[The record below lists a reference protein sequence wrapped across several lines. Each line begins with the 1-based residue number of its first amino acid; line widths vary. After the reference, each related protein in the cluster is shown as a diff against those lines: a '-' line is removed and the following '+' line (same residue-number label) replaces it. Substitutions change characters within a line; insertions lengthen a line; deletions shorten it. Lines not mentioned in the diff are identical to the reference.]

1 MLHNEIKSK
10 IRKLWDKFWS
20 GGISNP
26 LQAIEQ
32 ISYLIYMKRLED
44 RDVQRQQ
51 EATLKG
57 EEYKSIFEG
66 IIDVSGKKI
75 NTKNCRWS
83 VWSQYPAEKILE
95 HVREEVFPFM
105 RNLGG
110 NGGMYAKYMA
120 NANFEIPN
128 ASLLIEAV
136 NIINDMHIR
145 EQNQDAQGD
154 IYEYLLSEL
163 QTAGKN
169 GQFRTPRH
177 IIKMMVELTKPE
189 LNDRILDPACGTA
202 GFLVNAYEYILKQ
215 NTSKNLIKK
224 DEEGNEYNFKADKLN
239 PQQKKFL
246 DEETFYGYDIDQTM
260 TRIALMNMMMHGITK
275 PNIEQLNTLSKRY
288 NEENTYDLILANP
301 PFKGS
306 IDESEMS
313 DNFRVKTKKT
323 ELLFLELMFNSL
335 ASGGRCAV
343 IIPEGVLFGNLNAHK
358 SIRKMILERCRL
370 DAVISMPSGVFKP
383 YAGVSTAVLVF
394 TKGESTKKVWFYQME
409 SDGFSLDD
417 KRTKVGDGKGDI
429 PDIIEKFYR
438 RKDQA
443 YEDRKKKHFFVP
455 VEDIKEKDYNL
466 SISTYK
472 AYEYE
477 EKTYDKP
484 EKYLDK
490 VEKEEK
496 DILKG
501 IGELRDLI

>member
-1 MLHNEIKSK
+1 MLHTELKLN

-44 RDVQRQQ
+44 KDIQREQ
-51 EATLKG
+51 EALLRG
-57 EEYKSIFEG
+57 EKFESIF
-66 IIDVSGKKI
+66 
-75 NTKNCRWS
+75 KNCKDCRWS
-83 VWSQYPAEKILE
+83 VWSEYPAEKISD
-95 HVREEVFPFM
+95 HVRDAVFPFM
-105 RNLGG
+105 RELGTDG
-110 NGGMYAKYMA
+110 SLYSKYMA

-136 NIINDMHIR
+136 KIINNLHIK

-177 IIKMMVELTKPE
+177 IIKMMVELSKPE

-215 NTSKNLIKK
+215 NTSKELIKK
-224 DEEGNEYNFKADKLN
+224 DDEGNEYNFKADKLK

-246 DEETFYGYDIDQTM
+246 DTETFYGYDIDQTL
-260 TRIALMNMMMHGITK
+260 TRIALMNMMMHGIVT
-275 PNIEQLNTLSKRY
+275 PNLRQLNTLSKRY

-313 DNFRVKTKKT
+313 DNFRIKTKKT
-323 ELLFLELMFNSL
+323 ELLFLELMYNSL
-335 ASGGRCAV
+335 ANGGRCVV
-343 IIPEGVLFGNLNAHK
+343 IIPNGVLFGNSNAHK
-358 SIRKMILERCRL
+358 SIRKLILENCRL

-383 YAGVSTAVLVF
+383 YAGVSTAVLFF
-394 TKGESTKKVWFYQME
+394 TKGEPTKKVWFYDMQA
-409 SDGFSLDD
+409 DGFSLDD
-417 KRTKVGDGKGDI
+417 KRVHQPEKNDI
-429 PDIIEKFYR
+429 PDILERFEK
-438 RKDQA
+438 RKS
-443 YEDRKKKHFFVP
+443 ESNENRKKKHFLVP
-455 VEDIKEKDYNL
+455 IEEIKEKEYNL
-466 SISTYK
+466 SFSTYR
-472 AYEYE
+472 EDEE
-477 EKTYDKP
+477 EKIEYRDSKIVKK
-484 EKYLDK
+484 EL
-490 VEKEEK
+490 VSLEKEMLE
-496 DILKG
+496 DLKN
-501 IGELRDLI
+501 I